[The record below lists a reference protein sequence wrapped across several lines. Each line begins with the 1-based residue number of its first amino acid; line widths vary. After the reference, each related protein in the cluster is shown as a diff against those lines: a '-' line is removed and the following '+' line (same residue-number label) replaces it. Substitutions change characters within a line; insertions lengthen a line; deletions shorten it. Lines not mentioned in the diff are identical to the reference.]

1 MWLMIDFAAP
11 LVGSCQ
17 VALDKLKGVDYGYGY
32 FYEPSGNVRHGSTD
46 QSTSTRCIRANCSGH

>member
-46 QSTSTRCIRANCSGH
+46 